1 MDTLHA
7 ICQQVDDLIGR
18 VGDPGLLERCG
29 IVAKAV
35 EDVGYE
41 PDEKRLLGI
50 TAMSQALG
58 QKKFEELLGG
68 LVYKPPGKPVL
79 VPESDKRPAMNT
91 AINDFKEN
99 EEDNNYGKDRK

>member
-1 MDTLHA
+1 MTASSYLRAMCTAPKPIHGA
-7 ICQQVDDLIGR
+7 VFRPTGSHR
-18 VGDPGLLERCG
+18 MLLSGSSGSRSCTSG
-29 IVAKAV
+29 
-35 EDVGYE
+35 
-41 PDEKRLLGI
+41 
-50 TAMSQALG
+50 
-58 QKKFEELLGG
+58 EELLGG